1 MIIDYSLPTMLA
13 EKSLR
18 QMHEAMCL
26 KRFDEAVV
34 HSRNAMGH
42 MIDAQFAVFHQ
53 KFAEEAA
60 DKKRKVEQV
69 PAP

>member
-18 QMHEAMCL
+18 MMHEAMCL
-26 KRFDEAVV
+26 KRFDEAVF

-53 KFAEEAA
+53 KFADEAA
-60 DKKRKVEQV
+60 DKRRVEQV
-69 PAP
+69 PAT